1 MAQLKGTM
9 IRRSIPEMVRFLP
22 GFPWHNVSLRLT
34 YQPVVVASSAVP
46 RGEKRENTGAS
57 GCIEGVLADSQQ
69 AVMRPTVSNAVRQ
82 LEAGLNLREEIVEGK
97 TPEGLFQFGFVVYKA
112 VLAFGSNIAIWF
124 RRVLP

>member
-1 MAQLKGTM
+1 MAQCQPKVDLSASGSS
-9 IRRSIPEMVRFLP
+9 IFRRAE
-22 GFPWHNVSLRLT
+22 
-34 YQPVVVASSAVP
+34 
-46 RGEKRENTGAS
+46 GEKRENTGAS
-57 GCIEGVLADSQQ
+57 VCIEGVLADSQQ
-69 AVMRPTVSNAVRQ
+69 AVMRPTVCNAVRQ

>member
-1 MAQLKGTM
+1 
-9 IRRSIPEMVRFLP
+9 
-22 GFPWHNVSLRLT
+22 
-34 YQPVVVASSAVP
+34 
-46 RGEKRENTGAS
+46 
-57 GCIEGVLADSQQ
+57 
-69 AVMRPTVSNAVRQ
+69 MRPTVSNAVRQ